1 MKGLREASHKFFAG
15 VGGSRAVAQYVNS
28 HVQLPNLQVSTRVIG
43 GSLNTTNIA
52 ISNTNTNT
60 SSNMITTTSYQQQH
74 SVDEQRNRL
83 VSRVAVG

>member
-1 MKGLREASHKFFAG
+1 M
-15 VGGSRAVAQYVNS
+15 AQYVNS

-52 ISNTNTNT
+52 ISNTNT

-83 VSRVAVG
+83 VSRVAVGSQQQAFTPQAKAGNLISAA

>member
-1 MKGLREASHKFFAG
+1 M
-15 VGGSRAVAQYVNS
+15 AQYVNS

-60 SSNMITTTSYQQQH
+60 SSNMITTTSYQQQQH
-74 SVDEQRNRL
+74 SLDEQRNRL

>member
-15 VGGSRAVAQYVNS
+15 GGGSRAVAQYVNS

-52 ISNTNTNT
+52 ISNTNT

>member
-15 VGGSRAVAQYVNS
+15 GGSRAVAQYVNS

-52 ISNTNTNT
+52 ISNTNT